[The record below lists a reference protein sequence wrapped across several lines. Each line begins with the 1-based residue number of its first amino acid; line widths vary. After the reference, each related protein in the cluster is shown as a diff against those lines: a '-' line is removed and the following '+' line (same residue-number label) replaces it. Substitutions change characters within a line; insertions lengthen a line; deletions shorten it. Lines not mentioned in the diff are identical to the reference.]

1 MYYQYDYSTYFQQIY
16 QQLEAQQSKIDELE
30 ETIDILLDEIS
41 TLKNQASQQPG
52 KIEYKFDQLKV
63 ERLEGT
69 LNIGI
74 TPNGGVEP
82 NSIDDFTVNRN
93 NIDVPVVQ
101 QQHPKFYENIKKKV
115 YDYLN
120 NGCFDAMKSLEQHYN
135 YQLDIPYRNFI
146 VEDIKKQI
154 DKRIQY
160 YLKDVNLQDESEEAL
175 KQIEETTVNNVIND
189 INRTM
194 EEFIKHLPQKGE

>member
-16 QQLEAQQSKIDELE
+16 QQLEAQQSKIDQLE

-41 TLKNQASQQPG
+41 TLKNQASQHPG

-74 TPNGGVEP
+74 TPNGGIEP
-82 NSIDDFTVNRN
+82 SSIDDFTVNRN

-120 NGCFDAMKSLEQHYN
+120 NGCLDAMISLEKHYN
-135 YQLDIPYRNFI
+135 YQLDVPYRNFI

-160 YLKDVNLQDESEEAL
+160 YLKNVNLQNETEDAL